1 MVVSYDEFTAAFL
14 SKITEYRFLKLD
26 HDDRQ
31 ELCDGYIKRS
41 WSKFREVIDIDGIER
56 NDAERNIMI
65 PGIDQDN
72 VDEII
77 EIISDGMVY
86 QWMSQHMH
94 KQENLENMLTTSDF
108 SAYSPAELTHRIT
121 NAYEKC
127 RNRFINEVREY
138 SYRHGDLSGLHL

>member
-1 MVVSYDEFTAAFL
+1 MVVSYDDFTEAFL

-26 HDDRQ
+26 IEDRQ
-31 ELCDGYIKRS
+31 AICDGYMRRS
-41 WSKFREVIDIDGIER
+41 WSKLREVIAADSVTRDDEHR
-56 NDAERNIMI
+56 CFDFADM
-65 PGIDQDN
+65 DQDDI
-72 VDEII
+72 DEII

-108 SAYSPAELTHRIT
+108 AAYSPAELTYRIT

-127 RNRFINEVREY
+127 RSRFIAEVREY
-138 SYRHGDLSGLHL
+138 SYRHGDLSELHL